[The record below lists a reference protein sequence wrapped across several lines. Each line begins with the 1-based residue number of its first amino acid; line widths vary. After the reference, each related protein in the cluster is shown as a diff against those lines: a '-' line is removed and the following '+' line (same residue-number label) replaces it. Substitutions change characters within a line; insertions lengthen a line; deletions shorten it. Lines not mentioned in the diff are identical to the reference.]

1 MTRPQGVC
9 ANFALAACAQTTYS
23 QPIMALRKKSIFE
36 TRAERIAAYF
46 HTLLKESDRGCV
58 LLSTSRMDEFLAD
71 LHATYIRS
79 TAQVSPRFLRELFGS
94 HGPLSTFSAK
104 VDLAFAYGLISRADQ
119 EDLHRIRAFRNAAA
133 RTTAGFSFALSSC
146 QASVARLTAPK
157 RIPQQFP
164 FFSVSAEDLKALKH
178 PTASPDTAK
187 QYFLLAGTCL
197 NVVLMDRIGSIL
209 NKDWEAVKKSAAASK

>member
-1 MTRPQGVC
+1 
-9 ANFALAACAQTTYS
+9 
-23 QPIMALRKKSIFE
+23 MAVKMKSIFA
-36 TRAERIAAYF
+36 TRAEKITAYF

-71 LHATYIRS
+71 LHATHIRS
-79 TAQVSPRFLRELFGS
+79 TAQVSARFIRELFGS

-104 VDLAFAYGLISRADQ
+104 IDLAFAYGLISAADQ
-119 EDLHRIRAFRNAAA
+119 EDLHRIRALRNAAA
-133 RTTAGFSFALSSC
+133 HTTAAFSFALTEC
-146 QASVARLTAPK
+146 QASVAKLTAPK

-164 FFSVSAEDLKALKH
+164 FFPVAAEDLKALKH
-178 PTASPDTAK
+178 PTASQDTAK

-209 NKDWEAVKKSAAASK
+209 HKDWEAVKKSAAASK